1 MVGIPATRQ
10 AAEIS
15 SREPTTETEEFRT
28 ALLTFAGCAQ
38 DRRSVI
44 NDIDKE
50 SNMNS
55 DERNSKIIE
64 ALSKAFNMELETV
77 VNYIAVS
84 TNLDGVRAKHIKD
97 ELAADVPTEL
107 QHAQLI
113 ANRIKTIGGMV
124 PGSLALVMEQE
135 KMQTPKDTTD
145 IEAVI
150 KGVIAAEEGAIAQYK
165 KIIELASGFDPAT
178 EDLAITALADEEE
191 HRREFL
197 GFLKEIEAGRV

>member
-1 MVGIPATRQ
+1 
-10 AAEIS
+10 
-15 SREPTTETEEFRT
+15 
-28 ALLTFAGCAQ
+28 
-38 DRRSVI
+38 
-44 NDIDKE
+44 
-50 SNMNS
+50 
-55 DERNSKIIE
+55 
-64 ALSKAFNMELETV
+64 
-77 VNYIAVS
+77 
-84 TNLDGVRAKHIKD
+84 
-97 ELAADVPTEL
+97 
-107 QHAQLI
+107 
-113 ANRIKTIGGMV
+113 MV

-165 KIIELASGFDPAT
+165 KIIELASGFDPVT